1 MSRPPSNVRTPE
13 VRAVAAWHEALNAGD
28 ADRLVEL
35 SHPEIEVG
43 GPRGSG
49 RGTGLLREWVEHA
62 GIRLDP
68 LRVFHRTQTVVV
80 EQEAR
85 WRSPETGELS
95 GTQVVASVF
104 VVREGKVASV
114 SRHPDLSEAL
124 RVAGLDESRVSGA
137 AGTGLGRAGR
147 S

>member
-1 MSRPPSNVRTPE
+1 LTAPE
-13 VRAVAAWHEALNAGD
+13 LRVVAAWHEALNAGD

-43 GPRGSG
+43 GPRGTG
-49 RGTGLLREWVEHA
+49 RGASLLREWVERA

-68 LRVFHRTQTVVV
+68 LRVFHEAETVVV

-85 WRSPETGELS
+85 WRSPETGEMS
-95 GTQVVASVF
+95 GSQVVASSF
-104 VVREGKVASV
+104 VVRDGRVASV
-114 SRHPDLSEAL
+114 SRFSDLSEAL
-124 RVAGLDESRVSGA
+124 RAAGLGGSQEVSGA
-137 AGTGLGRAGR
+137 AGAGGGLVGR